1 MTATATNLPLINGA
15 RLEAT
20 QRASNGVPLLTPLH
34 KPAPGVTPDAVLV
47 AQLKLDGTGSSAINV
62 DGSTT
67 PAVFRFD
74 AAAAKLSTVTALGL
88 VLVDGAIVEAG
99 LGGLAALAT
108 GAGLRLTVTTAD
120 GELVDLLGG
129 GELCNHADLIAYGWR
144 VEFLGTTH
152 VAARLELPAP
162 IDMVPGQRLALTVR
176 ADLSGLTAARM
187 IAHGE
192 TRTL

>member
-1 MTATATNLPLINGA
+1 MTATNLPLINGA
-15 RLEAT
+15 RLEAR
-20 QRASNGVPLLTPLH
+20 QRSSDGVPLLLPLH
-34 KPAPGVTPDAVLV
+34 KPARGVEPGDVL
-47 AQLKLDGTGSSAINV
+47 AAPLLLGGSGASAFNV
-62 DGSTT
+62 DGSVT

-74 AAAAKLSTVTALGL
+74 APDSKLSTVVALGL
-88 VLVDGAIVEAG
+88 VLADGAIVEAG

-108 GAGLRLTVTTAD
+108 GAGLRLTITTAD

-162 IDMVPGQRLALTVR
+162 IDLVPGQRLALTVR
-176 ADLSGLTAARM
+176 ADLSGLTAARLV
-187 IAHGE
+187 ALGE
-192 TRTL
+192 TRPL

>member
-1 MTATATNLPLINGA
+1 MTATNLPLINGA

-20 QRASNGVPLLTPLH
+20 QRSSDGVPLLIPLH
-34 KPAPGVTPDAVLV
+34 KPARGITPDAVIAAALE
-47 AQLKLDGTGSSAINV
+47 LGGDGSAAINV

-74 AAAAKLSTVTALGL
+74 APSAKVSTVVALGL

-108 GAGLRLTVTTAD
+108 GAGLRLTITTAD

-162 IDMVPGQRLALTVR
+162 IDLGPGQRLALTVR
-176 ADLSGLTAARM
+176 ADLSGLTAARLV
-187 IAHGE
+187 ALGE
-192 TRTL
+192 TRPL